1 MYCCLVFMNLIA
13 NINIKK
19 KPKED
24 NKPGSKEEKTTKM
37 VNNSNEYFYDIKRAK
52 KIFDQLIHRGQIKL
66 FSNHTV
72 SIVDQI
78 KGKKFSTW
86 HD

>member
-1 MYCCLVFMNLIA
+1 
-13 NINIKK
+13 
-19 KPKED
+19 
-24 NKPGSKEEKTTKM
+24 M
-37 VNNSNEYFYDIKRAK
+37 VNDSNEYFYDIKRAK